1 MRDTGDTLQELH
13 RIDSEWA
20 AAATAG
26 EDIERIV
33 SFWAD
38 DAIVIPPGLLPVT
51 GKGAIRDYVSTS
63 LSIPG
68 FSIGWETSHFAVSE
82 AGDMAYG
89 VGTNR
94 VTFPGESGELRT
106 AEGRAV
112 TVWRKETD
120 GWKCVVD
127 IWNDA
132 PPPS

>member
-1 MRDTGDTLQELH
+1 MQATGDMVQELR

-26 EDIERIV
+26 KDIERIV

-38 DAIVIPPGLLPVT
+38 DAIVVPPGMATLT
-51 GKGAIRDYVSTS
+51 GKDSIREYVTTS

-68 FSIGWETSHFAVSE
+68 FTISWETTQFAVSE

-94 VTFPGESGELRT
+94 VTFPLENGALRT

-112 TVWRKETD
+112 TVWRKEN
-120 GWKCVVD
+120 GAWKCVVD